1 MNFLKDTFDF
11 ITNLFKWWVIVLPWE
26 KAIRIR
32 LGKQVTL
39 LSDGIHW
46 RIPFFDTVYL
56 QSTRLR
62 VVQMPPQTISTKDKQ
77 TLTVVVCAGY
87 SISNIQTLYQKLY
100 QPESTISNI
109 VMGEISEHIFTHDL
123 DDCKPIDI
131 EKKVMVKLNTEDY
144 GIRYEYVKVIGYA
157 IVKTF
162 RLIQDSH
169 WTPDS
174 LNTSTK
180 HDV

>member
-1 MNFLKDTFDF
+1 MNYIRDTLEYLSK
-11 ITNLFKWWVIVLPWE
+11 LFQWWVIVLPWE

-32 LGKQVTL
+32 LGKRVKV
-39 LSDGIHW
+39 LSAGTHF
-46 RIPFFDTVYL
+46 RIPFIDTIYL

-62 VVQMPPQTISTKDKQ
+62 VVQMAPQTISTKDKQ

-87 SISNIQTLYQKLY
+87 SISDIEVLYQKMF

-109 VMGEISEHIFTHDL
+109 VMGETAQHIFSHYL
-123 DDCKPIDI
+123 EDCKPIDI
-131 EKKVMVKLNTEDY
+131 EEKVMAKLNSEDY

-162 RLIQDSH
+162 RLIQDHH

-174 LNTSTK
+174 LNTNTK
-180 HDV
+180 HG